1 MKLPL
6 FVQKSSNLFVE
17 NRLLKLVVLVM
28 GAATLYNACTLSAL
42 VDEQR
47 TIIVPPGFE
56 GVMEV
61 RGQRADPAYLNQM
74 GRYVAMLCLSHSPA
88 TARRQFEELLTLY
101 QPQSYPAARAM
112 FYEMADTIEATQTSS
127 VFHIQRIVQDETK
140 RRLEITGTRFLY
152 VQEKK
157 IEESSSTY
165 TLDYL
170 IEGGRFWI
178 VELLDKDAKR

>member
-6 FVQKSSNLFVE
+6 FIQKSSNLFVE
-17 NRLLKLVVLVM
+17 NRLLKLVVVVM
-28 GAATLYNACTLSAL
+28 GAATLYNACSISA
-42 VDEQR
+42 VFDEQR

-56 GVMEV
+56 GAMEV
-61 RGQRADPAYLNQM
+61 RGHRADHAYLNQM
-74 GRYVAMLCLSHSPA
+74 GRYAATLCLSHSPA

-101 QPQSYPAARAM
+101 SPHDYPAARAM

-140 RRLEITGTRFLY
+140 RRLEISGTRFLY
-152 VQEKK
+152 VQDKK

-178 VELLDKDAKR
+178 VNLSDKDARK